1 MAKYDDIDFSPPQGV
16 REEAKKG
23 LEWRKEYGRGGTEV
37 GVARARD
44 LSNGKNIS
52 PETARRM
59 NSFFARHESNKS
71 ADGWSPGDDGFP
83 SAGRIAWALWGGDPG
98 KAWAAKLVRQM
109 ESRDKERTMKLKP
122 KKHIPAA
129 KLVMRM
135 VDIRRELAQEE
146 SSSVPVIIATENPVE
161 RYDDSSDQNY
171 AEVLLMD
178 GVEFR
183 GGRTQLPIVDSHDR
197 STTRNVL
204 GSVRN
209 LRVEGTQLVG
219 DATFAR
225 DVESQIAYQKL
236 LDGHLTDFSI
246 TATPVEQV
254 SVRRGESYQTTE
266 REVFGP
272 AVVVTRWQPVDA
284 SLVAAGAD
292 ETSTVRELLRS
303 YKSAEVK
310 RMISEE
316 MKTKL
321 VAMGMPE
328 QIEDMAEAMAWAIDY
343 MSEAKAEPEV
353 ENMEEESEELIES
366 AEDSEMVEKMEEEKE
381 TVENALKRER
391 VRQKEIRALCG
402 KAKLERAFADQLCD
416 SGVTL
421 EKAREKV
428 LQRMFS
434 ENKPVGTSARVEVKT
449 DNFDSVKAAARD
461 GLVSRCIQAAG
472 SKRTVENPAKGHED
486 FARMPLLRAA
496 EIVLRASGVD
506 TDRISNSADLAKL
519 AIGHRATVERF
530 RSAGIV
536 RDAYHTTG
544 SFANLML
551 DAANK
556 TLLQGYDE
564 APQTWNIWARQA
576 PSVSDFKAIN
586 RIRFSESPDPE
597 MVPERHEY
605 KEKAFSDSKESYN
618 VEKYGALFTVS
629 WETVINDDLDAIS
642 RVPQMHGNACRRKVN
657 RAVYAVLTSN
667 PTMGDGEA
675 LFSASHA
682 SGRNLASSTGAP
694 SVATMNA
701 GYQFMM
707 LQKGLTTD
715 AILNIQPRYLIVPA
729 TLSSTAL
736 QLVGSLADPAAGGSA
751 TTGNSN
757 TLNIYGPNGP
767 RPIQVVVEPQLDA
780 SSTASWYLSADP
792 LKSIPLRFRS

>member
-1 MAKYDDIDFSPPQGV
+1 
-16 REEAKKG
+16 
-23 LEWRKEYGRGGTEV
+23 
-37 GVARARD
+37 
-44 LSNGKNIS
+44 
-52 PETARRM
+52 
-59 NSFFARHESNKS
+59 
-71 ADGWSPGDDGFP
+71 
-83 SAGRIAWALWGGDPG
+83 
-98 KAWAAKLVRQM
+98 
-109 ESRDKERTMKLKP
+109 MKLKP

-129 KLVMRM
+129 RLVMRM
-135 VDIRRELAQEE
+135 VDIKREQAKEE

-161 RYDDSSDQNY
+161 RYDDDSGQVY
-171 AEVLLMD
+171 QEVLLMD

-183 GGRTQLPIVDSHDR
+183 GNRTQLPIVDSHDR

-219 DATFAR
+219 DAMFAR
-225 DVESQIAYQKL
+225 DVESQIAFQKL

-246 TATPVEQV
+246 TATPVDQI
-254 SVRRGESYQTTE
+254 SVRRGESYETLE

-303 YKSAEVK
+303 YHYAEKK

-316 MKTKL
+316 MKTTL

-328 QIEDMAEAMAWAIDY
+328 QIEDMAEAMAWMFGYVKD
-343 MSEAKAEPEV
+343 MQPKTDEV
-353 ENMEEESEELIES
+353 IESMEENETVETMEEETI
-366 AEDSEMVEKMEEEKE
+366 EKMEDEKD

-391 VRQKEIRALCG
+391 NRQREIRALCG
-402 KAKLERAFADQLCD
+402 KANIERAFADRLCD
-416 SGVTL
+416 DGVTV

-428 LQRMFS
+428 LQRMI
-434 ENKPVGTSARVEVKT
+434 EKNRPVGTTARVEVKQE
-449 DNFDSVKAAARD
+449 SIEKVSAAARD
-461 GLVSRCIQAAG
+461 GLLSRCLQAAG
-472 SKRTVENPAKGHED
+472 SKRTIEAPAQGHQD

-496 EIVLRASGVD
+496 EIVLRSSGVD
-506 TDRISNSADLAKL
+506 TDRISNSQDLAKL
-519 AIGHRATVERF
+519 AIGHRPTVERF
-530 RSAGIV
+530 RAAGIV

-556 TLLQGYDE
+556 TLLQGYEE

-597 MVPERHEY
+597 VVPERHEY

-667 PTMGDGEA
+667 PTMGDGED

-694 SVATMNA
+694 SVTTLNA

-729 TLSSTAL
+729 ALSSTAL
-736 QLVGSLADPAAGGSA
+736 QLVGSLADPGAGGSA
-751 TTGNSN
+751 AGNSN

-780 SSTASWYLSADP
+780 SSAASWYLSADP
-792 LKSIPLRFRS
+792 AQVDTVEVSFLSGEEAPVLESEWDFDRDVWKYKVRQTFGVKAIDWRGLYKNAG